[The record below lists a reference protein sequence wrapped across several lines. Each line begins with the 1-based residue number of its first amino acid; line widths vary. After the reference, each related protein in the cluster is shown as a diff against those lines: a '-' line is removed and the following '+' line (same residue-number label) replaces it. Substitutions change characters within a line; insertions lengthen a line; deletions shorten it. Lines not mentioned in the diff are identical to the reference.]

1 MKIHNVCTITKKQ
14 YYKKTKASNYNK
26 YPLIYMKEKSL
37 KIKYNFDKCYINQ
50 IFGEFAI
57 NYKYVSAIIT
67 LLNYTNKNSDKIL
80 CYLTMYKVSKNLR
93 ILSSYTIK

>member
-1 MKIHNVCTITKKQ
+1 
-14 YYKKTKASNYNK
+14 
-26 YPLIYMKEKSL
+26 MKEKSL
-37 KIKYNFDKCYINQ
+37 KIKFNFDKCYINQ

-57 NYKYVSAIIT
+57 NYKYVTAIIT

-93 ILSSYTIK
+93 ILSSYTIKSIFYNLHVTMNKDAEIKNGTQIII